1 MGYGACLFGYAE
13 LKEGFEGLKQSMG
26 GLASDLEVFMPQ
38 FRRSVEEGGCVGEG
52 DCLYAV
58 LDCVESGGDI

>member
-1 MGYGACLFGYAE
+1 
-13 LKEGFEGLKQSMG
+13 MG
-26 GLASDLEVFMPQ
+26 GLASDSEVFVPQ

-52 DCLYAV
+52 DGLYAV

>member
-13 LKEGFEGLKQSMG
+13 LKEGFEGLPQSIG
-26 GLASDLEVFMPQ
+26 GLVSDSEVFVPQ

-58 LDCVESGGDI
+58 FDCVESGGDI